1 MRILGISCF
10 YHDSAAALIVNDE
23 IKAAVQEE
31 RFSREKNDANFPIK
45 SIEYCLEV
53 GQIEAKDLDAIVFF
67 EKPFLKF
74 ERIIENFIENAP
86 LGLFSFSKN
95 MPKWIKQKLFMKRE
109 IIQKFDENFSDIV
122 WSKTQ
127 LLFSK
132 HHLSHAASTFFVS
145 PFEEAAI
152 LTIDGVGENATA
164 TISKGIGNSIET
176 LKELNYPH
184 SLGLF
189 YSAFTA
195 FLGFEV
201 NNGEYKV
208 MGLAPYASKNRE
220 EVERLVQILKNN
232 IIFVSETGSIRLN
245 TSFFQFNNSKSMLKT
260 KKMEQLLNMKVI
272 SDTSSFSTPHL
283 NLAQAIQQITEEVLL
298 KMVQYT
304 KQIYPSENLC
314 LAGGLALNCV
324 ANGKI
329 KESSVFKNIFIQPA
343 AGDAGGS
350 LGAALAANYLHFKKQ
365 RIVSENTMKN
375 ALLGPSFSESE
386 ILKSLIKTNS
396 VYEKVTTVQK
406 IALATEYLIDG
417 KTIGW
422 FQGRMEF
429 GPRAL
434 GNRSIIANPLLSETQ
449 STLNLK
455 VKKRESFRPFAPIL
469 LEEEFELYFGQKYAS
484 PYMLFAHKLK
494 ESYRKTF
501 NLNSNLIESIN
512 QTRSPFPAVT
522 HVDFSSRIQTVNED
536 SNPELFQLLVNF
548 KTKTGFGILVNT
560 SFNIKDEPI
569 VCTPMDAI
577 NCFNNTEIDVLIMN
591 NFILRKN

>member
-1 MRILGISCF
+1 MRILGISCY
-10 YHDSAAALIVNDE
+10 YHDSAAALIENGE
-23 IKAAVQEE
+23 IIAAVQEE
-31 RFSREKNDANFPIK
+31 RYSRKKNDADFPFK
-45 SIEYCLEV
+45 SIEYCLNE

-74 ERIIENFIENAP
+74 ERIIESFIENAP
-86 LGLFSFSKN
+86 LSLFSFSKN
-95 MPKWIKQKLFMKRE
+95 MPKWIKQKLFVKKE
-109 IIQKFDENFSDIV
+109 IIQKFDENYPDID
-122 WSKTQ
+122 WSKTH

-132 HHLSHAASTFFVS
+132 HHLSHAASAFFVS
-145 PFEEAAI
+145 PFKEAAI
-152 LTIDGVGENATA
+152 LTIDGVGEQDTA
-164 TISKGIGNSIET
+164 TISKGNGNSIET
-176 LKELNYPH
+176 MKELSYPH

-220 EVERLVQILKNN
+220 EVEKLVQILKNN
-232 IIFVSETGSIRLN
+232 LILISESGSIRLN
-245 TSFFQFNNSKSMLKT
+245 TSYFQFNHSKSMLKT
-260 KKMEQLLNMKVI
+260 KKVEKLINMNAI
-272 SDTSSFSTPHL
+272 SDTSSFSTAHL
-283 NLAQAIQQITEEVLL
+283 NLAQAVQQITEEVIL
-298 KMVQYT
+298 KMVQHT
-304 KQIYPSENLC
+304 KHLYPSENLC
-314 LAGGLALNCV
+314 MAGGLALNCV

-329 KESSVFKNIFIQPA
+329 KESAVFKNIFIQPA

-350 LGAALAANYLHFKKQ
+350 LGAALAAYYMHFKKQ

-375 ALLGPSFSESE
+375 ALLGPSFSENE
-386 ILKSLIKTNS
+386 ILKALTKTNCAF
-396 VYEKVTTVQK
+396 EKVNVDQK
-406 IALATEYLIDG
+406 IALATEYLIEG

-434 GNRSIIANPLLSETQ
+434 GNRSIIGNPLLSETQ

-494 ESYRKTF
+494 ESYRKPF
-501 NLNSNLIESIN
+501 SLNSNLIESIN
-512 QTRSPFPAVT
+512 QNRSPFPAVT

-548 KTKTGFGILVNT
+548 KSKTGLGILVNT

-569 VCTPMDAI
+569 VCTPIDAI
-577 NCFNNTEIDVLIMN
+577 NCFFNTEIDVLIMN
-591 NFILRKN
+591 NFIIRKN

>member
-1 MRILGISCF
+1 MRILGISCY
-10 YHDSAAALIVNDE
+10 YHDSAAALIENGE
-23 IKAAVQEE
+23 IIAAVQEE
-31 RFSREKNDANFPIK
+31 RYSRKKNDADFPFK
-45 SIEYCLEV
+45 SIEYCLNE

-74 ERIIENFIENAP
+74 ERIIESFIENAP
-86 LGLFSFSKN
+86 LSLFSFSKN
-95 MPKWIKQKLFMKRE
+95 MPKWIKQKLFVKKE
-109 IIQKFDENFSDIV
+109 ILQKFDENYSDID
-122 WSKTQ
+122 WSKTH

-132 HHLSHAASTFFVS
+132 HHLSHAASAFFVS
-145 PFEEAAI
+145 PFKEAAI
-152 LTIDGVGENATA
+152 LTIDGVGEQDTA
-164 TISKGIGNSIET
+164 TISKGNGNSIET
-176 LKELNYPH
+176 MKELNYPH

-220 EVERLVQILKNN
+220 EVEKLVQILKNN
-232 IIFVSETGSIRLN
+232 LILISESGSIRLN
-245 TSFFQFNNSKSMLKT
+245 TSYFQFNHSKSMLKT
-260 KKMEQLLNMKVI
+260 KKVEKLINMNAI
-272 SDTSSFSTPHL
+272 SDTSSFSTAHL
-283 NLAQAIQQITEEVLL
+283 NLAQAVQQITEEVILI
-298 KMVQYT
+298 MVQYT
-304 KQIYPSENLC
+304 KHLYPSENLC
-314 LAGGLALNCV
+314 MAGGLALNCV

-329 KESSVFKNIFIQPA
+329 KESAVFKNIFIQPA

-350 LGAALAANYLHFKKQ
+350 LGAALAAYYMHFKKQ

-375 ALLGPSFSESE
+375 ALLGPSFSENE
-386 ILKSLIKTNS
+386 ILKALTKTNCAF
-396 VYEKVTTVQK
+396 EKVNVDQK
-406 IALATEYLIDG
+406 IALATEYLIEG

-422 FQGRMEF
+422 FQGKMEF

-434 GNRSIIANPLLSETQ
+434 GNRSIIGNPLLSETQ

-494 ESYRKTF
+494 ESYRKPF
-501 NLNSNLIESIN
+501 SLNSNLIESIN
-512 QTRSPFPAVT
+512 QNRSPFPAVT
-522 HVDFSSRIQTVNED
+522 HVDFSSRIQTVNEV

-548 KTKTGFGILVNT
+548 KSKTGLGILVNT

-569 VCTPMDAI
+569 VCTPIDAI
-577 NCFNNTEIDVLIMN
+577 NCFFNTEIDVLIMN
-591 NFILRKN
+591 NFIIRKN

>member
-1 MRILGISCF
+1 MNILGISAYF
-10 YHDSAAALIVNDE
+10 HDSSSSLLIDNE
-23 IKAAVQEE
+23 IIAAVQEE
-31 RFSREKNDANFPIK
+31 RFSRKKNDADFPFK
-45 SIEYCLEV
+45 SIEYCLHE
-53 GQIEAKDLDAIVFF
+53 GQIEAKDLDVIVFF

-74 ERIIENFIENAP
+74 ERIIESFIENTP
-86 LGLFSFSKN
+86 LDLFSFSKN

-109 IIQKFDENFSDIV
+109 IIQKFDEKYPDID

-132 HHLSHAASTFFVS
+132 HHLSHAASSFFVS

-208 MGLAPYASKNRE
+208 MGLAPYASGNSE
-220 EVERLVQILKNN
+220 EVEKLIQILKNN
-232 IIFVSETGSIRLN
+232 LIFVGETGSIRLN
-245 TSFFQFNNSKSMLKT
+245 TSYFQFNNSKSMLKI
-260 KKMEQLLNMKVI
+260 KKVEQLLNMNAI

-283 NLAQAIQQITEEVLL
+283 NLAQAIQKITEEVLL
-298 KMVQYT
+298 KMVKYT
-304 KQIYPSENLC
+304 KHLYPSENLC

-329 KESSVFKNIFIQPA
+329 KESSAFKNIFIQPA

-350 LGAALAANYLHFKKQ
+350 LGAALAAYYLHFKKQ

-375 ALLGPSFSESE
+375 ALLGPSFSENE
-386 ILKSLIKTNS
+386 ILKAITKTNS
-396 VYEKVTTVQK
+396 AFEKVTSKEK
-406 IALATEYLIDG
+406 IALVTEYLIEG

-422 FQGRMEF
+422 YQGRMEF

-455 VKKRESFRPFAPIL
+455 VKKRESFRPFAPII

-494 ESYRKTF
+494 EKYRKPF

-512 QTRSPFPAVT
+512 QNRSPFPAVT

-548 KTKTGFGILVNT
+548 KSKTGFGILVNT

-569 VCTPMDAI
+569 VCSPIDAI

>member
-10 YHDSAAALIVNDE
+10 YHDSAAALIQNGE
-23 IKAAVQEE
+23 IIAAVQEE
-31 RFSREKNDANFPIK
+31 RFSRKKNDADFPNN
-45 SIEYCLEV
+45 SIEYCLRE

-74 ERIIENFIENAP
+74 ERIIESFVENAP

-109 IIQKFDENFSDIV
+109 IIQKFDENHPDID

-132 HHLSHAASTFFVS
+132 HHLSHASSSFFVS
-145 PFEEAAI
+145 PFEESAI
-152 LTIDGVGENATA
+152 LTIDGIGENATA

-208 MGLAPYASKNRE
+208 MGLAPYASGNSE
-220 EVERLVQILKNN
+220 EVEKLIQILKNN
-232 IIFVSETGSIRLN
+232 LIFVSETGSIRLN
-245 TSFFQFNNSKSMLKT
+245 TSYFQFNNSKSMLKT
-260 KKMEQLLNMKVI
+260 KKVEQLLNMNAI
-272 SDTSSFSTPHL
+272 SDTSSFAKPHL

-304 KQIYPSENLC
+304 KYLYPSENLC

-329 KESSVFKNIFIQPA
+329 KESSVFKNIFVQPA

-350 LGAALAANYLHFKKQ
+350 LGAALAAYYLHFKKQ

-375 ALLGPSFSESE
+375 ALLGPSFSENE
-386 ILKSLIKTNS
+386 ILKALTKTNS
-396 VYEKVTTVQK
+396 AFEKVSSDQK
-406 IALATEYLIDG
+406 IAFVTEYLIEG

-455 VKKRESFRPFAPIL
+455 VKKRESFRPFAPII

-494 ESYRKTF
+494 EKYRKSF

-512 QTRSPFPAVT
+512 QNRSPFPAVT

-548 KTKTGFGILVNT
+548 KAKTGFGILVNT

-569 VCTPMDAI
+569 VCTPIDAI
-577 NCFNNTEIDVLIMN
+577 NCFVNTEIDVLIMN
-591 NFILRKN
+591 NFIIRKN

>member
-1 MRILGISCF
+1 MNILGVAAYF
-10 YHDSAAALIVNDE
+10 HDSSASLIINNE
-23 IKAAVQEE
+23 IIAAVQEE
-31 RFSREKNDANFPIK
+31 RFSRKKNDADFPIK
-45 SIEYCLEV
+45 SIEYCILE
-53 GQIEAKDLDAIVFF
+53 GKIDAKDLDAIVFY

-74 ERIIENFIENAP
+74 ERIIESFIENAP
-86 LGLFSFSKN
+86 LNLYAFSKN

-109 IIQKFDENFSDIV
+109 IIQKFKESYPDID

-132 HHLSHAASTFFVS
+132 HHLSHASSSFFVS

-152 LTIDGVGENATA
+152 LTIDGVGEHATA

-189 YSAFTA
+189 YSAFTS

-208 MGLAPYASKNRE
+208 MGLAPYASGNNE
-220 EVERLVQILKNN
+220 DVEKLIQILKNN
-232 IIFVSETGSIRLN
+232 LIFISETGSIRLN
-245 TSFFQFNNSKSMLKT
+245 TSYFQFNNSKSMLKI
-260 KKMEQLLNMKVI
+260 KKVEQLLNMNAI
-272 SDTSSFSTPHL
+272 SNTSSFSTPHL

-304 KQIYPSENLC
+304 KHLFPSENLC

-350 LGAALAANYLHFKKQ
+350 LGAALAAYYLHFKKP
-365 RIVSENTMKN
+365 RIVSDNMMKN

-386 ILKSLIKTNS
+386 ISKDLTKKNM
-396 VYEKVTTVQK
+396 VFEKVSAENK
-406 IALATEYLIDG
+406 ITLATEFLLNG

-434 GNRSIIANPLLSETQ
+434 GNRSIIANPLLAETQ

-455 VKKRESFRPFAPIL
+455 VKKRESFRPFAPVIL
-469 LEEEFELYFGQKYAS
+469 EDEFELYFGQKYAS

-494 ESYRKTF
+494 DEFRKPF

-512 QTRSPFPAVT
+512 QNRSPFPAVT
-522 HVDFSSRIQTVNED
+522 HVDFSSRIQTVNDD
-536 SNPELFQLLVNF
+536 SNPELFRLLVNF
-548 KTKTGFGILVNT
+548 KSKTGFGILVNT

-569 VCTPMDAI
+569 VCSPMDAI
-577 NCFNNTEIDVLIMN
+577 NCFVNTEIDVLILH
-591 NFILRKN
+591 NFIVRKN

>member
-1 MRILGISCF
+1 MRIIGISCF
-10 YHDSAAALIVNDE
+10 YHDSAAALIVNGE

-31 RFSREKNDANFPIK
+31 RFSRKKNDADFPIK
-45 SIEYCLEV
+45 SIEYCLLE

-74 ERIIENFIENAP
+74 ERIIESFIDNAP

-109 IIQKFDENFSDIV
+109 IIQKFDENYPNID

-132 HHLSHAASTFFVS
+132 HHLSHAASAFFVS

-152 LTIDGVGENATA
+152 LTIDGVGEQATA

-176 LKELNYPH
+176 IKELNYPH

-195 FLGFEV
+195 FLGFEI

-208 MGLAPYASKNRE
+208 MGLAPYASRNRE
-220 EVERLVQILKNN
+220 EVEELVQILKNN
-232 IIFVSETGSIRLN
+232 LILISETGSIRLN
-245 TSFFQFNNSKSMLKT
+245 TSYFQFNNSKSMLKT
-260 KKMEQLLNMKVI
+260 KKVEQLLNI
-272 SDTSSFSTPHL
+272 NAITDTSSFSTAHL
-283 NLAQAIQQITEEVLL
+283 NLAQAIQKITEEVLL

-304 KQIYPSENLC
+304 KHIYSSENLC
-314 LAGGLALNCV
+314 IAGGLALNCV

-350 LGAALAANYLHFKKQ
+350 LGAALAAYYLHFKKQ

-386 ILKSLIKTNS
+386 ILKVLTKTNS
-396 VYEKVTTVQK
+396 AFDKVTTEQK
-406 IALATEYLIDG
+406 IALATEYLIKG

-484 PYMLFAHKLK
+484 PYMLFAHKIK
-494 ESYRKTF
+494 ESFRKPF

-522 HVDFSSRIQTVNED
+522 HVDFSSRIQTVNKD

-548 KTKTGFGILVNT
+548 KSKTGFGILVNT

-591 NFILRKN
+591 NFIFRKN

>member
-1 MRILGISCF
+1 MQIIGISCF
-10 YHDSAAALIVNDE
+10 YHDSAAALIVNGE

-31 RFSREKNDANFPIK
+31 RFSRKKNDADFPIK
-45 SIEYCLEV
+45 SIEYCLLE

-74 ERIIENFIENAP
+74 ERIIESFIDKAP

-109 IIQKFDENFSDIV
+109 IIQKFDENYPNID

-132 HHLSHAASTFFVS
+132 HHLSHAASAFFVS

-152 LTIDGVGENATA
+152 LTIDGVGEQATA

-176 LKELNYPH
+176 IKELNYPH

-195 FLGFEV
+195 FLGFEI

-208 MGLAPYASKNRE
+208 MGLAPYASRNRE
-220 EVERLVQILKNN
+220 EVEELVQILKNN
-232 IIFVSETGSIRLN
+232 LILISETGSIRLN
-245 TSFFQFNNSKSMLKT
+245 TSYFQFNNSKSMLKT
-260 KKMEQLLNMKVI
+260 KKVEQLLNMSAI
-272 SDTSSFSTPHL
+272 SDTSSFSTAHL
-283 NLAQAIQQITEEVLL
+283 NLAQAIQKITEEVLL

-304 KQIYPSENLC
+304 KHLYPSENLC
-314 LAGGLALNCV
+314 IAGGLALNCV

-350 LGAALAANYLHFKKQ
+350 LGAALEAYYLHFKKQ
-365 RIVSENTMKN
+365 RNVSENTMKN

-386 ILKSLIKTNS
+386 ILKVLTKTNS
-396 VYEKVTTVQK
+396 AFDKVTTEQK
-406 IALATEYLIDG
+406 IALATEYLLEG

-484 PYMLFAHKLK
+484 PYMLFAHKIK
-494 ESYRKTF
+494 ESFRKPF

-522 HVDFSSRIQTVNED
+522 HVDFSSRIQTVNKD

-548 KTKTGFGILVNT
+548 KSKTGFGILVNT

-591 NFILRKN
+591 NFIFRKN

>member
-1 MRILGISCF
+1 MRIIGISCF
-10 YHDSAAALIVNDE
+10 YHDSAAALIVNGE

-31 RFSREKNDANFPIK
+31 RFSRKKNDADFPIK
-45 SIEYCLEV
+45 SIEYCLLE

-74 ERIIENFIENAP
+74 ERIIESFIDNAP

-109 IIQKFDENFSDIV
+109 IIQKFDENYPNID

-132 HHLSHAASTFFVS
+132 HHLSHAASAFFVS

-152 LTIDGVGENATA
+152 LTIDGVGEQATA

-195 FLGFEV
+195 FLGFEI

-208 MGLAPYASKNRE
+208 MGLAPYASRNRE
-220 EVERLVQILKNN
+220 EVKELVQILKNN
-232 IIFVSETGSIRLN
+232 LILISESGSIRLN
-245 TSFFQFNNSKSMLKT
+245 TSYFQFNNSKSMLKT
-260 KKMEQLLNMKVI
+260 KKVEQLLNMSAI
-272 SDTSSFSTPHL
+272 SDTSSFSTAHL
-283 NLAQAIQQITEEVLL
+283 NLAQAIQKITEEVLL

-304 KQIYPSENLC
+304 KHLYPSENLC
-314 LAGGLALNCV
+314 IAGGLALNCV

-350 LGAALAANYLHFKKQ
+350 LGAALAAYYLHFKKQ

-386 ILKSLIKTNS
+386 ILKVLTKTNS
-396 VYEKVTTVQK
+396 AFHKVTTEQK
-406 IALATEYLIDG
+406 IAFATEYLLEG

-484 PYMLFAHKLK
+484 PYMLFAHKIK
-494 ESYRKTF
+494 ESFRKPF
-501 NLNSNLIESIN
+501 ILNSNLIESIN

-522 HVDFSSRIQTVNED
+522 HVDFSSRIQTVNKD

-548 KTKTGFGILVNT
+548 KSKTGFGILVNT

-591 NFILRKN
+591 NFIFRKN

>member
-1 MRILGISCF
+1 MRILGISCY
-10 YHDSAAALIVNDE
+10 YHDSAAALIENGE
-23 IKAAVQEE
+23 IVAAVQEE
-31 RFSREKNDANFPIK
+31 RYSRKKNDSDFPIK
-45 SIEYCLEV
+45 SIEYCLHE

-74 ERIIENFIENAP
+74 ERIIESFIENAP

-109 IIQKFDENFSDIV
+109 IIQKFDENYPNID

-132 HHLSHAASTFFVS
+132 HHLSHAASAFFVS

-152 LTIDGVGENATA
+152 LTIDGVGEQATA

-208 MGLAPYASKNRE
+208 MGLAPYASEKSE
-220 EVERLVQILKNN
+220 EVEKLIQILKNN
-232 IIFVSETGSIRLN
+232 LIFISETGSIRLN
-245 TSFFQFNNSKSMLKT
+245 TSYFQFNNSNSMLKT
-260 KKMEQLLNMKVI
+260 KKVEQLLNMNAI

-283 NLAQAIQQITEEVLL
+283 NLAQAIQKITEEVLL

-304 KQIYPSENLC
+304 KNLYPSENLC
-314 LAGGLALNCV
+314 LSGGLALNCV

-329 KESSVFKNIFIQPA
+329 KESAVFKNIFIQPA

-350 LGAALAANYLHFKKQ
+350 LGAALAAYYLHFEKQ
-365 RIVSENTMKN
+365 RFVSDNTMKN

-386 ILKSLIKTNS
+386 ILKTLTKTNS
-396 VYEKVTTVQK
+396 VFEKVTSEQK
-406 IALATEYLIDG
+406 IDLATEYLIEG

-494 ESYRKTF
+494 ESFRKPF
-501 NLNSNLIESIN
+501 NLSSNLIDSIN
-512 QTRSPFPAVT
+512 QNRSPFPAVT

-548 KTKTGFGILVNT
+548 KSKTGFGILVNT

-577 NCFNNTEIDVLIMN
+577 NCFINTEIDVLIMN
-591 NFILRKN
+591 NFIIKKN